1 MEALMTQICR
11 FTFKKEV
18 TREFIEEQVAFAILS
33 AECTFGQAKVRLN
46 AAYLASDNKVV
57 IDVSNKI
64 GEHIAEVFTGLMIKF
79 IGNQGFTFERI
90 KGGSHEGR

>member
-1 MEALMTQICR
+1 MTNVYK

-18 TREFIEEQVAFAILS
+18 NREFIEEQIAFAILS

-57 IDVSNKI
+57 IDVSNTV
-64 GEHIAEVFTGLMIKF
+64 GEHIAEIFTGLMIKF
-79 IGNQGFTFERI
+79 IGEQGFAVERI
-90 KGGSHEGR
+90 NGGKHEGQ

>member
-1 MEALMTQICR
+1 MTSVCK

-18 TREFIEEQVAFAILS
+18 GREFIEEQIAFAILS

-46 AAYLASDNKVV
+46 AAYLAGDHKVV
-57 IDVSNKI
+57 IDVTNKI

-79 IGNQGFTFERI
+79 VGDQGFAVERI
-90 KGGSHEGR
+90 KGGRP

>member
-1 MEALMTQICR
+1 MTQVCK

-18 TREFIEEQVAFAILS
+18 TREFVEEQVAFAILS

-57 IDVSNKI
+57 IDVSNTI
-64 GEHIAEVFTGLMIKF
+64 GEHIAEIFTGLMIKF
-79 IGNQGFTFERI
+79 IGERGFSVERVR
-90 KGGSHEGR
+90 GANHEGE